1 MSGADLAVGYRPP
14 MRPRSVAGLQVKDIF
29 TLVNLIGGVAA
40 VHFTLHDQ
48 LHRAGY
54 AILIGSLVG
63 DLFDGAVARATGT
76 ANRMGAELDSIVDH
90 FVHVVVPGFVLYQ
103 AFSDAGYDG
112 LGLIGFGVLIAMATI
127 RHARLAARRFEY
139 PYCFCG
145 LPRTVSG
152 LTAMS
157 LVLSRAFG
165 GHMQKTHWLVLVT
178 VVVVAALNVAPIP
191 YMTHRGE
198 RAMQPWVKAVAALVI
213 VTPILACLVARTLTF
228 DVFSLWLLGYALG
241 GWLPIKPS
249 EREEFRT
256 YYGEWSSAI
265 TAPTS
270 RRA

>member
-1 MSGADLAVGYRPP
+1 
-14 MRPRSVAGLQVKDIF
+14 MRRSVVGLQVKDVF
-29 TLVNLIGGVAA
+29 TLVNLLGGMAA
-40 VHFTLHDQ
+40 VHFALQDQ

-54 AILIGSLVG
+54 AILLGSLIG

-103 AFSDAGYDG
+103 AFADNGYEITG
-112 LGLIGFGVLIAMATI
+112 LVGFGALVAMATI

-165 GHMQKTHWLVLVT
+165 GHMHGTHWVILGT
-178 VVVVAALNVAPIP
+178 VVLLSALNVAPVP
-191 YMTHRGE
+191 YMTHRGA
-198 RAMQPWVKAVAALVI
+198 RAMQPWVKTVALLMIA
-213 VTPILACLVARTLTF
+213 TPILACLLARTITF
-228 DVFSLWLLGYALG
+228 DVFTVWLLGYALA
-241 GWLPIKPS
+241 GWLPIKPT
-249 EREEFRT
+249 ERAGFRT
-256 YYGEWSSAI
+256 YYDEWSHAL

-270 RRA
+270 ASAPASTSPPA